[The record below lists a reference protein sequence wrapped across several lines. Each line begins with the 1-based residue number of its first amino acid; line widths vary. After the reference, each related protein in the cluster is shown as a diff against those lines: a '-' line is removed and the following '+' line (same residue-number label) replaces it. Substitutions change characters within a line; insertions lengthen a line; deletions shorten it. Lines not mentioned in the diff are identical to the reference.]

1 MVVALR
7 EVPFDPGRTESG
19 RDAWMRAA
27 DVTGAAALLLVSF
40 PLLLFGALLVLL
52 GSGRPVFFGHARVGR
67 NGRGFRCWKLRTMAL
82 DAEARLGRDPE
93 LRRRHAENGFKLPA
107 AQDPRITR
115 EGRWLRRT
123 YIDELPQLVN
133 VLGGSMS
140 LFGPRPVVEEELRHY
155 GEHAA
160 EFLSARP
167 GLFGEWTSRGRRRP
181 PYPERARL
189 ELEYVRS
196 RGALRNVRILLRSIP
211 VVLRGQED

>member
-7 EVPFDPGRTESG
+7 DIPLEPERAARAGGGLR
-19 RDAWMRAA
+19 RAA
-27 DVTGAAALLLVSF
+27 DIVGAATLLLLAS
-40 PLLLFGALLVLL
+40 PLLLLGALLVLL
-52 GSGRPVFFGHARVGR
+52 GSGRPVFFGHTRVGR
-67 NGRGFRCWKLRTMAL
+67 GGRRFRCWKLRTMAL
-82 DAEARLGRDPE
+82 DAEARLRRDPE
-93 LRRRHAENGFKLPA
+93 LRRLHAENGFKLPA
-107 AQDPRITR
+107 ALDPRITPV
-115 EGRWLRRT
+115 GRWLRRT

-133 VLGGSMS
+133 VLAGSMS

-189 ELEYVRS
+189 ELEYVRDPS
-196 RGALRNVRILLRSIP
+196 LGRNLRILLRSIP